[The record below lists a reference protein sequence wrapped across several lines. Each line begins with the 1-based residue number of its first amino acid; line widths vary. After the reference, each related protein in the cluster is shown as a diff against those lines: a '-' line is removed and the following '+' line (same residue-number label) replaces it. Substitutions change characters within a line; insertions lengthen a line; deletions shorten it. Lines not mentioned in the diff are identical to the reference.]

1 MSALSEAPQEKENA
15 DMSYP
20 TTPRIPP
27 QPPEEWEE
35 DLRPML
41 TADLGDQ
48 PRLGELNIFTTL
60 ARHPELFKT
69 WMQFAGYLLI
79 RARLP
84 FADRELLILRTGY
97 NCRAPY
103 EWGQHVRIAVNGGVE
118 REVVDRV
125 AAGPDAPGWDERQA
139 LLLRAADELH
149 ADARI
154 SDATW
159 GDLARHLDQQ
169 QLIELPMLVGQY
181 HLVAFTLNSLG
192 VQPEP
197 GLEPLP

>member
-1 MSALSEAPQEKENA
+1 MT
-15 DMSYP
+15 YP

-27 QPPEEWEE
+27 QPPDEWAA
-35 DLRPML
+35 DVRSVLSADRPGSFR
-41 TADLGDQ
+41 LGD
-48 PRLGELNIFTTL
+48 LNIFRTL
-60 ARHPELFKT
+60 ARHPALFKT
-69 WMQFAGYLLI
+69 WLPFGGYLLSGT
-79 RARLP
+79 LP

-97 NCRAPY
+97 NCRSPY
-103 EWGQHVRIAVNGGVE
+103 EWGQHVRISLDGGMDRQVI
-118 REVVDRV
+118 DRV
-125 AAGPDAPGWDERQA
+125 SAGPDAPGWDERQK

-159 GDLARHLDQQ
+159 AGLARHLGEQ

-197 GLEPLP
+197 GLEPLPAR

>member
-1 MSALSEAPQEKENA
+1 
-15 DMSYP
+15 MSYP
-20 TTPRIPP
+20 ATPRIPP
-27 QPPEEWEE
+27 QPQEDWAE

-41 TADLGDQ
+41 NAELSGQ
-48 PRLGELNIFTTL
+48 PRLSELNIFTTL
-60 ARHPELFKT
+60 VRHPELFKN
-69 WMQFAGYLLI
+69 WMQFAGFLLLGG
-79 RARLP
+79 RLP

-97 NCRAPY
+97 NCRSPY
-103 EWGQHVRIAVNGGVE
+103 EWGQHARIAVNGGIE

-139 LLLRAADELH
+139 ALLRAADELH

-159 GDLARHLDQQ
+159 GDLARHLDEQ

>member
-1 MSALSEAPQEKENA
+1 MSDPV
-15 DMSYP
+15 
-20 TTPRIPP
+20 TPRIPP
-27 QPPEEWEE
+27 QPPEEWAE
-35 DLRPML
+35 DVRPIL
-41 TADLGDQ
+41 TANLGDQ
-48 PRLGELNIFTTL
+48 PRLAELNVFTTL

-69 WMQFAGYLLI
+69 WIPFAGYLLVGG
-79 RARLP
+79 RLP

-103 EWGQHVRIAVNGGVE
+103 EWGQHVRVATSGGIE

-154 SDATW
+154 STATW
-159 GDLARHLDQQ
+159 EGLARHLDQQ
-169 QLIELPMLVGQY
+169 QLIELPILVGHY
-181 HLVAFTLNSLG
+181 HLVAFALNSLG

-197 GLEPLP
+197 GLAPLP

>member
-1 MSALSEAPQEKENA
+1 MEST

-20 TTPRIPP
+20 ATPRIPP
-27 QPPEEWEE
+27 QPQEDWAE

-41 TADLGDQ
+41 NAELSGQ
-48 PRLGELNIFTTL
+48 PRLSELNIFTTL
-60 ARHPELFKT
+60 VRHPELFKN
-69 WMQFAGYLLI
+69 WMQFAGFLLLGG
-79 RARLP
+79 RLP

-97 NCRAPY
+97 NCRSPY
-103 EWGQHVRIAVNGGVE
+103 EWGQHARIAVNGGIE

-139 LLLRAADELH
+139 TLLRAADELH

-159 GDLARHLDQQ
+159 GDLARHLDEQ

>member
-1 MSALSEAPQEKENA
+1 
-15 DMSYP
+15 MSYP
-20 TTPRIPP
+20 TAPRIPP
-27 QPPEEWEE
+27 QPPQEWAD
-35 DLRPML
+35 DLQGML
-41 TADLGDQ
+41 NADLGDQ

-60 ARHPELFKT
+60 ARHPELFKA
-69 WMQFAGYLLI
+69 WMQFASYLLI
-79 RARLP
+79 SGKLP
-84 FADRELLILRTGY
+84 FADRELVILRTGY

-103 EWGQHVRIAVNGGVE
+103 EWGQHVRIAVSGGIE
-118 REVVDRV
+118 REIVDRV
-125 AAGPDAPGWDERQA
+125 AAGPDAPGWDDRQT

-169 QLIELPMLVGQY
+169 QLIELPMLIGQY

-192 VQPEP
+192 IQPEP